1 MALAINHAV
10 AATASASPPPA
21 HKPFARAHSF
31 VLANDPAPQPRHA
44 VQEAV
49 QEVAAHA
56 MACNG
61 THKEL
66 SCICHILSVAF
77 CTF

>member
-1 MALAINHAV
+1 MALAINYAV

-21 HKPFARAHSF
+21 HKPFARAYSF
-31 VLANDPAPQPRHA
+31 VLANDPAPQPRH
-44 VQEAV
+44 AV